1 MIALI
6 LEILKDC
13 SANCSSYFNKKSCS
27 LPRPTFHK
35 SKPQEAYP
43 QHPLAANVTTEVNVP
58 EEVKLFRSVLSGV
71 MGPPQGTLSSFDP
84 DLDDAE
90 AKCTQPHECLHTNTQ
105 LRCQVA
111 TLLASID
118 VNTTR
123 GNTRIYT
130 GSSEE
135 QSERRKMQYVTC
147 RESGN
152 ASQCK
157 NEGEC

>member
-13 SANCSSYFNKKSCS
+13 SANCSYFNKKSCS

-43 QHPLAANVTTEVNVP
+43 QHPLAANFTTEVNVP

-90 AKCTQPHECLHTNTQ
+90 AKCTQPAI
-105 LRCQVA
+105 RCQG
-111 TLLASID
+111 AS
-118 VNTTR
+118 
-123 GNTRIYT
+123 
-130 GSSEE
+130 
-135 QSERRKMQYVTC
+135 
-147 RESGN
+147 SGWLFGDS
-152 ASQCK
+152 AGGDSRAQDY
-157 NEGEC
+157 